1 VRVFCIRRWRS
12 LAALRSQD
20 HTRFVISLRDRYGKK
35 TRAGIECEAAH
46 EHPELENLKAM
57 ETKVAVKS
65 VKREDCFWAN
75 RFFSRLRQQPAHAA
89 DQPFEYAV
97 ATLSVHAV
105 HRLEDC

>member
-1 VRVFCIRRWRS
+1 VRVFFIRRWRS
-12 LAALRSQD
+12 LAALRSQA

-65 VKREDCFWAN
+65 VKREDCF
-75 RFFSRLRQQPAHAA
+75 SRLRQQPAHAE